1 MSEFPE
7 VKSERPGCRAGI
19 KLHLVCVVNTRKE
32 GEKQQQRQRH
42 TEKKRKKK
50 TQKTSIFLSYGWH
63 FLVGSPSG
71 PAELLAL
78 TITAQCFAPL
88 SYFTDNY
95 RPQNRPNRS
104 IPPSRPPSAG
114 CQQSEIVLVY
124 IRAGPSLAALLTWQE
139 SDLKQTIK
147 DCQRRQTRGER
158 CQHTRAA
165 QTFPQL
171 KQYPANGNTRMSAR
185 TADNRCCVATGS
197 GLLAALSHTY

>member
-1 MSEFPE
+1 MCCES
-7 VKSERPGCRAGI
+7 AQ
-19 KLHLVCVVNTRKE
+19 E
-32 GEKQQQRQRH
+32 GEKQQQQHR
-42 TEKKRKKK
+42 EKNLRKRA
-50 TQKTSIFLSYGWH
+50 FFCL
-63 FLVGSPSG
+63 LVGTFLLGPPPDQLNFWPSPLQRSV
-71 PAELLAL
+71 LLHYPIL
-78 TITAQCFAPL
+78 QTITGHKIDPTEAFLPPDRLLQGVSRARLL
-88 SYFTDNY
+88 S
-95 RPQNRPNRS
+95 
-104 IPPSRPPSAG
+104 
-114 CQQSEIVLVY
+114 Y

-139 SDLKQTIK
+139 SDLQQTIK